1 MGGECSSC
9 AKYVV
14 CGWFADLRRKDGRN
28 TAKLTA
34 EVLEMV
40 KMVVGKQ
47 DLLIGKVDAREQ
59 GTYRISHDW
68 VWGTE
73 V

>member
-1 MGGECSSC
+1 
-9 AKYVV
+9 V
-14 CGWFADLRRKDGRN
+14 CGWFADVCRKDGRN

-34 EVLEMV
+34 EVLEIV
-40 KMVVGKQ
+40 KMVVEKQ

-68 VWGTE
+68 V
-73 V
+73 